1 LGCNLYQG
9 YEQKQALNALQQ
21 QEQQQA
27 QTAQQTQQQ
36 ESAAAAPLLSRG
48 NTLISYLTT
57 NTCRR
62 SFGPKFS
69 RTSLR
74 PRLRSF
80 RATLR
85 GACLPIRKQNS
96 ALAQDLANV
105 DTQATSLQANLEQTL
120 ATAGTQLTQQAN
132 ALLQSGMDATQLSS
146 QIPMLVR
153 S

>member
-1 LGCNLYQG
+1 
-9 YEQKQALNALQQ
+9 
-21 QEQQQA
+21 
-27 QTAQQTQQQ
+27 
-36 ESAAAAPLLSRG
+36 LSRG

-57 NTCRR
+57 NTLPPQ
-62 SFGPKFS
+62 F
-69 RTSLR
+69 RTQIQQNVAAAKAQIIQGY
-74 PRLRSF
+74 
-80 RATLR
+80 ATR
-85 GACLPIRKQNS
+85 GMSTDPQQNS

-146 QIPMLVR
+146 QIPILVR